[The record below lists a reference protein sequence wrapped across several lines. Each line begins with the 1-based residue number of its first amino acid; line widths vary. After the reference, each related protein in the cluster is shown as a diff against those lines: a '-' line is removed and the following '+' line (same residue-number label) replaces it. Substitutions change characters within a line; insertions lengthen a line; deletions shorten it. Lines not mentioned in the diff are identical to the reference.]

1 MPSTLSHAIA
11 SPSSPSAMDSTT
23 SNETKAGPYTVNVF
37 TKMKG
42 RDYWY
47 VAGPG
52 IETAM
57 MNKAQAELI
66 CHHFNA
72 AFAAGQASREQW
84 RPVPKKLGEFKFMS
98 TETVLTYD
106 PTKPKGERIRQRGT
120 YVGEWSKTVTH
131 YCELPKEPNP

>member
-1 MPSTLSHAIA
+1 
-11 SPSSPSAMDSTT
+11 MDSTT
-23 SNETKAGPYTVNVF
+23 SNETKAGPYKVIEKASGGF
-37 TKMKG
+37 ICQGPTKTEWTYSEEKS
-42 RDYWY
+42 
-47 VAGPG
+47 
-52 IETAM
+52 
-57 MNKAQAELI
+57 AQAEAKDL
-66 CHHFNA
+66 NA